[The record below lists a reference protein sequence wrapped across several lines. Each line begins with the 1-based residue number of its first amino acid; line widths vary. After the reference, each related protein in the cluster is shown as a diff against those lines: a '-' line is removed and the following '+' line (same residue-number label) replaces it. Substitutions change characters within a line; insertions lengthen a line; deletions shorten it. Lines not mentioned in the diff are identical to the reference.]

1 MQDPP
6 SPAIIIDLAI
16 AQLSDDSQERSRFA
30 TRLTTAA
37 LELVKRALALSPASD
52 AAEHARLT
60 ALLNEDADLEA
71 LNRRLC
77 ALIRDGALDV
87 SSPGLAAHL
96 RATTLEKLAIDQP
109 TYAAYR
115 RALNEG

>member
-6 SPAIIIDLAI
+6 STAVILELAN
-16 AQLSDDSQERSRFA
+16 AGDEARGKFEA
-30 TRLTTAA
+30 RLAA
-37 LELVKRALALSPASD
+37 AAMELVKRGEELAAASE
-52 AAEHARLT
+52 AAELERLRS
-60 ALLNEDADLEA
+60 LLGESGDLLA

-77 ALIRDGALDV
+77 AAIRDGALSL
-87 SSPGLAAHL
+87 SSSGVAAHL

-115 RALNEG
+115 RALEASKG